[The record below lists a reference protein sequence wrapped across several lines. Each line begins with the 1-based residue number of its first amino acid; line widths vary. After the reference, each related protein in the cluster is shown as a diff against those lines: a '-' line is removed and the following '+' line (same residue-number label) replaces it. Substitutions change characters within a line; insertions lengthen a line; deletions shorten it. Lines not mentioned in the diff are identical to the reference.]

1 MTRDRDSDEP
11 GLTASRWTRLLA
23 AFAMALS
30 MLFGAAAGAAAET
43 RSLKL
48 YFVHTGEKAEIV
60 FKRNGRYDQAGLKKL
75 NQFLRDWRR
84 NEPTRMDPRL
94 FDLIYSVYK
103 GVGARDYINV
113 VGGYRSPSTNSMLRS
128 RSKGVAEKSQHILG
142 RAMDFYIPGVSL
154 KKLRE
159 TGMKMQVGG
168 VGYYPRSGSPFVHM
182 DIGNVR
188 HWPKMSRKELLALFP
203 SGKTLHVPSDG
214 KPLPGFQQA
223 LASYQA
229 RKKSGDTDIALVSGG
244 NSGRKPATNLLAAF
258 FGGGADDEEDTNDA
272 EAAPPV
278 VRPVKAAPPKAAPRE
293 EEPVVAS
300 VKPLIDTNAP
310 AKPIIEIVP
319 PAEANRVELPAP
331 VEEEPTPE
339 AIIAALPARAI
350 PLPQMAPRPSA
361 DVGPAITATASI
373 PEAPAP
379 EKIPFGVAQAAP
391 EELRAGQAVDAA
403 PEKVPF
409 QAAAATP
416 ADLAAGQVAVEP
428 EPAKAEVAA
437 NVPIPS
443 WRPDEPA
450 IAQAALVAEAAPAAS
465 MPLTEE
471 DQSLLMAM
479 ASPDPLPS
487 ATAATA
493 MAVPTARPTADDE
506 AFPVSALPETAPAP
520 SMPPPEMGAEQK
532 AAVEAEIKAN
542 GKRVVA
548 LASAE
553 AASPKLALARSA
565 PGADPATVISGGVKT
580 TSKSGRAKAIA
591 GKRIPR
597 SVVLAPAP
605 ESARWVLT
613 KDYVTKVTQETKAPS
628 FAYNVVVSAPREV
641 YTAGFQKGKIGDANR
656 FTGNAVKFLSVARFQ

>member
-1 MTRDRDSDEP
+1 MTRDRDFDEP
-11 GLTASRWTRLLA
+11 GLTAMRWTRLLA
-23 AFAMALS
+23 AFAMAVF
-30 MLFGAAAGAAAET
+30 MLVGAAAGAAAET

-103 GVGARDYINV
+103 SVGARDYINV

-142 RAMDFYIPGVSL
+142 KAMDFYIPGVSL

-182 DIGNVR
+182 DVGNVR

-214 KPLPGFQQA
+214 KPLPGFQEA

-229 RKKSGDTDIALVSGG
+229 RKKSGDSAIAMVSGG
-244 NSGRKPATNLLAAF
+244 NSGKKPATNLLAAF

-278 VRPVKAAPPKAAPRE
+278 VKPVKAAPPKAAQPE
-293 EEPVVAS
+293 EEPVVAAT
-300 VKPLIDTNAP
+300 KPLIDTNAP

-319 PAEANRVELPAP
+319 PAQANRVELPAP
-331 VEEEPTPE
+331 VEAEEEPTPE

-361 DVGPAITATASI
+361 DVGPTVTATASI
-373 PEAPAP
+373 PAAP
-379 EKIPFGVAQAAP
+379 EPEQIPFGMAQAAP
-391 EELRAGQAVDAA
+391 EELRPAADAA
-403 PEKVPF
+403 PEEVPF
-409 QAAAATP
+409 QTAAATP

-428 EPAKAEVAA
+428 EPAKVEVAA

-450 IAQAALVAEAAPAAS
+450 PAQAAPVAQTASIAPAAS

-479 ASPDPLPS
+479 ASPDPPPS
-487 ATAATA
+487 AN
-493 MAVPTARPTADDE
+493 AVAVPTADDE

-553 AASPKLALARSA
+553 AASPKLALASSA

-580 TSKSGRAKAIA
+580 TSKSGRAKAVA

-605 ESARWVLT
+605 EAARWVLT
-613 KDYVTKVTQETKAPS
+613 KDYVTKVTQATKAPS
-628 FAYNVVVSAPREV
+628 FAYNTVVSAPREV